1 MVHRRWVPYCHSPL
15 FSDLLHPEDGPS
27 QGPHELPANPIHSSY
42 GRLAL
47 GTAFTA
53 GYKLPSAR
61 AITRSIAVHMLN
73 KVYICACVQTSE
85 GATIRDLAL
94 PGRFKALDS
103 SILRM
108 GEGPR
113 QW

>member
-1 MVHRRWVPYCHSPL
+1 MVHRRSVPYYFPT

-61 AITRSIAVHMLN
+61 AITRSIAVVHIDTRL
-73 KVYICACVQTSE
+73 
-85 GATIRDLAL
+85 
-94 PGRFKALDS
+94 
-103 SILRM
+103 
-108 GEGPR
+108 
-113 QW
+113 

>member
-61 AITRSIAVHMLN
+61 AITRSIAVHGGECQSRPLCIIQVTWEVHMGH
-73 KVYICACVQTSE
+73 CANRCQLRALGRVQ
-85 GATIRDLAL
+85 
-94 PGRFKALDS
+94 
-103 SILRM
+103 
-108 GEGPR
+108 
-113 QW
+113 

>member
-61 AITRSIAVHMLN
+61 AITRSIAVHLSTFARLTVNGSTGSFRTGIISAYMH
-73 KVYICACVQTSE
+73 
-85 GATIRDLAL
+85 
-94 PGRFKALDS
+94 PGCYLGVMINYLGGWIAV
-103 SILRM
+103 
-108 GEGPR
+108 
-113 QW
+113 

>member
-61 AITRSIAVHMLN
+61 AITRSRDAAEVGFGRAGVGFATFRKAVAGFAL
-73 KVYICACVQTSE
+73 VE
-85 GATIRDLAL
+85 GLQW
-94 PGRFKALDS
+94 DS
-103 SILRM
+103 HSK
-108 GEGPR
+108 
-113 QW
+113 

>member
-1 MVHRRWVPYCHSPL
+1 MVHRRSVPYYFPT

-61 AITRSIAVHMLN
+61 AITRSIAVHNNTHHNL
-73 KVYICACVQTSE
+73 
-85 GATIRDLAL
+85 
-94 PGRFKALDS
+94 
-103 SILRM
+103 
-108 GEGPR
+108 
-113 QW
+113 

>member
-61 AITRSIAVHMLN
+61 AITRSIAVHTP
-73 KVYICACVQTSE
+73 KTR
-85 GATIRDLAL
+85 ATC
-94 PGRFKALDS
+94 
-103 SILRM
+103 
-108 GEGPR
+108 
-113 QW
+113 